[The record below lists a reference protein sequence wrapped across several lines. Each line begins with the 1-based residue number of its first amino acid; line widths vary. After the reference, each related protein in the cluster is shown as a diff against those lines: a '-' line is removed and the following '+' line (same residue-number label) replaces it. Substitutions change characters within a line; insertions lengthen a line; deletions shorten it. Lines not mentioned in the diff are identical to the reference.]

1 MCLVALA
8 LGADTRF
15 PLVIAS
21 NRDEYFKRPT
31 APMNWWS
38 AKVGDAPVLAGR
50 DLDAGGTWLG
60 LSAQGRFA
68 LLTNVRSPVPADA
81 KAPSRGG
88 IVPEWLGS
96 QEPVGRFW
104 MRTALAGHNG
114 FNLIAA
120 DLPGGECFWA
130 SNITAHPQRLLPGIY
145 GLSNAGLDT
154 PWPKVDA
161 LKVRMRSS
169 LVESRSVDDLAL
181 RLFDALA
188 DRSVAADHA
197 LPSTGVPLEWE
208 RRLSAAFIGTPDRAY
223 GTRCSTLVI
232 TEYRGDQPVTH
243 VMERSFDADGHASPV
258 QHTVLRDWP
267 GAYNARDISM
277 CAMPA
282 S

>member
-8 LGADTRF
+8 LGADARF

-21 NRDEYFKRPT
+21 NRDEYFERPT
-31 APMNWWS
+31 APLGWWS
-38 AKVGDAPVLAGR
+38 ARPGDAPVLAGR
-50 DLDAGGTWLG
+50 DLAAGGTWLG
-60 LSAQGRFA
+60 LSAHGRFA
-68 LLTNVRSPVPADA
+68 LLTNIRSPVPADA
-81 KAPSRGG
+81 QAPSRGG
-88 IVPEWLGS
+88 IVPEWLRTPES
-96 QEPVGRFW
+96 ADRFW

-120 DLPGGECFWA
+120 DIPGGECFWA
-130 SNITAHPQRLLPGIY
+130 SNTAAHPQRLLPGLY

-161 LKVRMRSS
+161 LKARLGSS
-169 LVESRSVDDLAL
+169 LAQTRSVDDLAL

-188 DRSVAADHA
+188 DRTMAPDHA
-197 LPSTGVPLEWE
+197 LPSTGVPLAWE
-208 RRLSAAFIGTPDRAY
+208 RRLSAAFIGTPDRSY

-232 TEYRGDQPVTH
+232 TECRGEQTVTH
-243 VMERSFDADGHASPV
+243 VMERSFDADGQASPV

-267 GAYNARDISM
+267 GAYKPRDISM
-277 CAMPA
+277 CAIPA

>member
-1 MCLVALA
+1 MCLVSLA
-8 LGADTRF
+8 LGADARF

-31 APMNWWS
+31 AALGWWS
-38 AKVGDAPVLAGR
+38 AKAGDAPILGGR
-50 DLDAGGTWLG
+50 DLGAGGTWLG
-60 LSAQGRFA
+60 LSAHGRFA
-68 LLTNVRSPVPADA
+68 LLTNVRSPAPADA
-81 KAPSRGG
+81 QAPSRGD
-88 IVPEWLGS
+88 IVPDWLRTP
-96 QEPVGRFW
+96 EPAGRFW

-120 DLPGGECFWA
+120 DIPADECFWA
-130 SNITAHPQRLLPGIY
+130 SNARAHPQRLLPGIY

-161 LKVRMRSS
+161 LKARMRSS
-169 LVESRSVDDLAL
+169 LVEARSVDELAL

-188 DRSVAADHA
+188 DRAIAPDPA
-197 LPSTGVPLEWE
+197 LPSTGVPLAWE
-208 RRLSAAFIGTPDRAY
+208 RHLSAAFIVTPDRTY

-232 TEYRGDQPVTH
+232 TEYRGDQAVTH
-243 VMERSFDADGHASPV
+243 VMERSFDVDGHASPV

-267 GAYNARDISM
+267 GAYNARDIST

>member
-1 MCLVALA
+1 MCLVGLA
-8 LGADTRF
+8 LGANARF
-15 PLVIAS
+15 PIVIAS

-31 APMNWWS
+31 APLGWWS
-38 AKVGDAPVLAGR
+38 AKAGDSPVLGGR

-81 KAPSRGG
+81 QAPSRGA
-88 IVPEWLGS
+88 IVPEWLRTPES
-96 QEPVGRFW
+96 ADRFW

-120 DLPGGECFWA
+120 DVLGGEWFWA
-130 SNITAHPQRLLPGIY
+130 SNTTAHPRRLLPGIY

-161 LKVRMRSS
+161 LKARLRSS
-169 LVESRSVDDLAL
+169 LAETMSVDELAL
-181 RLFDALA
+181 RLFEALA
-188 DRSVAADHA
+188 DRAIAPDHA
-197 LPSTGVPLEWE
+197 LPSTGIPLAWE

-232 TEYRGDQPVTH
+232 TEYCGNRPVTH
-243 VMERSFDADGHASPV
+243 VMERSFDADGHAPPA
-258 QHTVLRDWP
+258 QHTVLRGWP
-267 GAYNARDISM
+267 GAYNVRDISM